1 MSKLFASK
9 PLDGEA
15 ITALSRF
22 SVLQRIDGP
31 RESDS
36 SALATMALD
45 LLGRTMRLLPGEA
58 APALSSRD
66 TERLL
71 RSSSRFGNGPTV
83 TRAALTLHALRV
95 RDSGR
100 RERML
105 TDVRLAFRA

>member
-1 MSKLFASK
+1 MSTLLAGK
-9 PLDGEA
+9 PLDGKA
-15 ITALSRF
+15 LTALSRF

-58 APALSSRD
+58 APDLGARD
-66 TERLL
+66 TEQLL
-71 RSSSRFGNGPTV
+71 RRSTRFGNGPAV

-95 RDSGR
+95 RDAGR